1 MKCILIVDDNAA
13 VRRSLRAL
21 LEYNSDWIVGGEAA
35 NGYDAIVKA
44 QQLHPD
50 LVVLDM
56 CLPIM
61 NGLDVGKELKKQMP
75 DVPLLMFTSADNSQ
89 LQKTA
94 LNAGFSN
101 VTSKRDAPAL
111 VDSIRRLLQTPAA

>member
-1 MKCILIVDDNAA
+1 MDDSAA
-13 VRRSLRAL
+13 VRRSLRTL
-21 LEYNSDWIVGGEAA
+21 LECNSDWIVSGEAA
-35 NGYDAIVKA
+35 NGYDAIIKA

-50 LVVLDM
+50 LIILDM

-61 NGLDVGKELKKQMP
+61 NGLDVGRELKKQMP

-89 LQKTA
+89 LQKAA

-101 VTSKRDAPAL
+101 VTSKQDAPAL
-111 VDSIRRLLQTPAA
+111 VASIRRLLQTPAA